1 MRHIIIFVTLTLTSL
16 VYANGQ
22 PAPAGSAAQKA
33 GGRVVVTKLP
43 DKFEGV
49 MLKDG
54 QIKLKP
60 GYKFVKRTNGT
71 VAVARISGS
80 VGLGNN
86 VGGTFKCSCV
96 SNRNGIDTAIGEC
109 GVNFGTDGI
118 NCTQGKCNRTCVLS
132 GTVEGAKTN
141 IIMY

>member
-16 VYANGQ
+16 VYASGQ
-22 PAPAGSAAQKA
+22 PAPPGSPAQKA
-33 GGRVVVTKLP
+33 GGRVLVTKLP
-43 DKFEGV
+43 DKVEGV

-54 QIKLKP
+54 QVKLKP

-80 VGLGNN
+80 VGQGNN
-86 VGGTFKCSCV
+86 IGGTFRCSCDGV
-96 SNRNGIDTAIGEC
+96 GTGC
-109 GVNFGTDGI
+109 GVLTGPKGLTCSQGTCKGS
-118 NCTQGKCNRTCVLS
+118 CTLS
-132 GTVEGAKTN
+132 TSVEGETTN